1 MAGSV
6 KGITIEIGGD
16 TTKLGR
22 ALSNVDK
29 STRSLK
35 NELSSVEK
43 ALQLDPTNT
52 ILLAQKQDILKD
64 AISKTT
70 EKLNIL
76 TTSQKSLSQQLT
88 DGDIDQEQYD
98 KFQEKIESSRGKLE
112 KLRQEQINVEE
123 QYQNGDIDKNAYDSF
138 KKKVISAENEVKN
151 LETSQKSLE
160 EKLTDGDIDEGQ
172 YRAFQRELINTQSE
186 FDGLQNILTQT
197 EEDIAKVNNNL
208 ENTNITLENTG
219 IDLENT
225 SSKFDLL
232 GENASDFNTK
242 MSNALN
248 SVISQVV
255 DLGIKAIETSEQFND
270 AYDIIIKKT
279 GATGENLESFKESA
293 NNVYSELPT
302 SLEDSATAVGEVN
315 TKFALTGEELEE
327 VSKMFIQFATI
338 NDTDVNNSIDTIS
351 QLMKQWNLNMEN
363 LPGLLGLITSNAQ
376 ATGISVDSL
385 ISGVCELPII

>member
-1 MAGSV
+1 
-6 KGITIEIGGD
+6 
-16 TTKLGR
+16 
-22 ALSNVDK
+22 
-29 STRSLK
+29 
-35 NELSSVEK
+35 
-43 ALQLDPTNT
+43 
-52 ILLAQKQDILKD
+52 
-64 AISKTT
+64 
-70 EKLNIL
+70 
-76 TTSQKSLSQQLT
+76 
-88 DGDIDQEQYD
+88 
-98 KFQEKIESSRGKLE
+98 
-112 KLRQEQINVEE
+112 
-123 QYQNGDIDKNAYDSF
+123 
-138 KKKVISAENEVKN
+138 
-151 LETSQKSLE
+151 
-160 EKLTDGDIDEGQ
+160 
-172 YRAFQRELINTQSE
+172 
-186 FDGLQNILTQT
+186 
-197 EEDIAKVNNNL
+197 
-208 ENTNITLENTG
+208 
-219 IDLENT
+219 
-225 SSKFDLL
+225 
-232 GENASDFNTK
+232 
-242 MSNALN
+242 MSNAFN

-385 ISGVCELPII
+385 ISGMCELPII